1 MSRIVYSILQYRHS
15 LLRDETYNIGIVFY
29 FPDADDKIL
38 FYSTPQIT
46 VLKTIYPDMDYQML
60 TTYITFIDTSVRRGK
75 IIHYPG
81 MSVDMELKMFLRQ
94 SVLLED
100 STVLR
105 FANPVVVS
113 NLDSVDSEN
122 VLKNFIK
129 ILLSFQN
136 SDKYNPLRNWLMQ

>member
-60 TTYITFIDTSVRRGK
+60 TTYITFIDTGVRRGK